1 LDVSAE
7 SPWRLADPHL
17 AVALLCTIRLRDNV
31 MVDELADKRAANDW
45 LGQHQLP
52 LVRGN
57 DSIHHD
63 LVEHRDRLRGLFTAV
78 IDDTPLPR
86 QALKTVNAHAARA
99 PVTLV
104 ARRLASGDVR
114 VEPSR
119 QGTATDILFAEL
131 SRSALALLAAPAREQ
146 LELCRAPG
154 CILFFLKQR
163 PRQLWCS
170 SSCGNRARV
179 ARHYARH
186 AHE

>member
-1 LDVSAE
+1 MDASAE

-17 AVALLCTIRLRDNV
+17 AVALLCTVRLRDKV
-31 MVDELADKRAANDW
+31 LVDELADKRAANVW
-45 LGQHQLP
+45 LRQHQLP
-52 LVRGN
+52 PVRGN
-57 DSIHHD
+57 DAVHSE
-63 LVEHRDRLRGLFTAV
+63 LVEHRDELRRLFTAV
-78 IDDTPLPR
+78 IDDAPLSR
-86 QALKTVNAHAARA
+86 HALKTLNAQAARA

-104 ARRLASGDVR
+104 ARRLADGDVL

-119 QGTATDILFAEL
+119 QGSVIDVLFAEL
-131 SRSALALLAAPAREQ
+131 SRSALALLAPPAREQ

-154 CILFFLKQR
+154 CILFFLKQH

-186 AHE
+186 PHE

>member
-1 LDVSAE
+1 MTASAE
-7 SPWRLADPHL
+7 SSWRLADPHL
-17 AVALLCTIRLRDNV
+17 AVALLCTMRLVDNV
-31 MVDELADKRAANDW
+31 LVDELADKRAANSW
-45 LGQHQLP
+45 LGRHQLP
-52 LVRGN
+52 LVGRN
-57 DSIHHD
+57 DSVHRD
-63 LVEHRDRLRGLFTAV
+63 LVEHRDLLRGLFSAV
-78 IDDTPLPR
+78 IDDAPVPR
-86 QALKTVNAHAARA
+86 QALKTVNSHAARA
-99 PVTLV
+99 PVTLA
-104 ARRLASGDVR
+104 ARWLANGDAL

-119 QGTATDILFAEL
+119 QGTATDVLFGEL

-179 ARHYARH
+179 ARHYALH